1 MSIDRRIE
9 IHSAGCADAQKR
21 LKYSRDWSNIC
32 MMGKDR
38 RTYPRVETNNLV
50 AYASFDRAGKEI
62 EERMARALN
71 VSPVGILIETPRE
84 LKSDRIRITS
94 FDLDGKL
101 IEIQGKV
108 VHCRQ
113 TEDGSYQIGVCF
125 EGTHE
130 QNTRFTMG
138 LISVYQDHHDP
149 LLMVDDAE

>member
-1 MSIDRRIE
+1 
-9 IHSAGCADAQKR
+9 
-21 LKYSRDWSNIC
+21 
-32 MMGKDR
+32 MGKDR

-50 AYASFDRAGKEI
+50 AYVSFDPAGNEI

-84 LKSDRIRITS
+84 LKSDRIRITA

-113 TEDGSYQIGVCF
+113 IDQGNYQIGVSF
-125 EGTHE
+125 EGTPE
-130 QNTRFTMG
+130 QNTRFTMS

-149 LLMVDDAE
+149 LLMVDDSE